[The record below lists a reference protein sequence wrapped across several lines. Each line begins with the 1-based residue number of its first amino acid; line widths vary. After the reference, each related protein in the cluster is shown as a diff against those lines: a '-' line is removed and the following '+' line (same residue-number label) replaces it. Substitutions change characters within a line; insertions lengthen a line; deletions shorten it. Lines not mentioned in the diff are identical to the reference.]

1 MTSTPPYEAP
11 EVVWQERTRLSRPYR
26 HARRDERG
34 YGKARPAGNQGAG
47 GATSSDDRSESG
59 SRSDQRATFQPVTP
73 ERYAEL
79 LWYSLPEELRPP
91 ANEKTQWM
99 EVVVHSFR
107 AVQEDERNV
116 WKASIRLIRGGLP
129 DDAVRFERTADALRE
144 VQNLMNP
151 HRTNGDDAS

>member
-1 MTSTPPYEAP
+1 MASSPPYEAP
-11 EVVWQERTRLSRPYR
+11 DVVWQERTRLSRPYR
-26 HARRDERG
+26 HARRDDHG
-34 YGKARPAGNQGAG
+34 HAKARSQAQQAPGQQASAGEQAGAAG
-47 GATSSDDRSESG
+47 RG
-59 SRSDQRATFQPVTP
+59 DQRAAAFQPVTP

-91 ANEKTQWM
+91 ATEKTAWM
-99 EVVVHSFR
+99 EIVVHSFR

-129 DDAVRFERTADALRE
+129 DDALRFERTADALRE

-151 HRTNGDDAS
+151 HRVNGED